1 VTNNIG
7 VFKQKHFFI
16 MRNKTEAKSQAEIVE
31 WFNNNYC
38 LKHHSPRGIIFS
50 VPNGGSR
57 NKVEAMTLKAT
68 GLLAG
73 ASDTILILPTGKLV
87 FCEVKTETGSQSPKQ
102 NEFQKRVEA
111 LGFEYW
117 LVRGLEDFQKKVY
130 QSLAK

>member
-1 VTNNIG
+1 
-7 VFKQKHFFI
+7 
-16 MRNKTEAKSQAEIVE
+16 MRNKIEDQNQAEIVE

-73 ASDTILILPTGKLV
+73 VSDTIMILPTGKLI
-87 FCEVKTETGSQSPKQ
+87 FCEVKTETGAQSKEQ
-102 NEFQKRVEA
+102 IEFQKRVEA

-117 LVRGLEDFQKKVY
+117 LVRGLADFQKKVWD
-130 QSLAK
+130 SLAE

>member
-1 VTNNIG
+1 
-7 VFKQKHFFI
+7 
-16 MRNKTEAKSQAEIVE
+16 MRNKTEAQSQAEIVE

-38 LKHHSPRGIIFS
+38 LKHHNPRGIIFS

-73 ASDTILILPTGKLV
+73 VSDTILILPTGKLV
-87 FCEVKTETGSQSPKQ
+87 FCEVKTETGSQSPEQ
-102 NEFQKRVEA
+102 IDFQKRVEA

-130 QSLAK
+130 Q

>member
-1 VTNNIG
+1 MGN
-7 VFKQKHFFI
+7 
-16 MRNKTEAKSQAEIVE
+16 MRNKNEDLKQAEIVE

-38 LKHHSPRGIIFS
+38 LKHHNPRGIIFS
-50 VPNGGSR
+50 IPNGGSR
-57 NKVEAMTLKAT
+57 NKIEAMTLKAT

-87 FCEVKTETGSQSPKQ
+87 FCEVKTETGSQSPEQ
-102 NEFQKRVEA
+102 IDFQKRVEA

-117 LVRGLEDFQKKVY
+117 LVRGLDDFQKKVY

>member
-1 VTNNIG
+1 MGN
-7 VFKQKHFFI
+7 
-16 MRNKTEAKSQAEIVE
+16 MRNKNENQEQAEIIR
-31 WFNNNYC
+31 WYNNTFC
-38 LKHHSPRGIIFS
+38 LKHHTPRGIIFS

-87 FCEVKTETGSQSPKQ
+87 FCEVKTETGSQSPEQ
-102 NEFQKRVEA
+102 IEFQKRVEA

-130 QSLAK
+130 QSLSQ